1 MRGGWRGDRSTAE
14 KGMIKFNKA
23 SITSLEKQYVTDC
36 LENSILSGDGKY
48 TMKVYDWFKNKFDI
62 ENMLLTT
69 SGTTALEMASILINL
84 EQGDEVITPSFTF
97 SSTVNA
103 FLLRG
108 ARPVFCDIRKD
119 TMNLDETKIEELI
132 TDKTKAIYA
141 VDYAGIPCAMDEIN
155 EIADRHGLFVIED
168 AAQSVG
174 STYKGRWA
182 GTLAEFGCYSFHE
195 TKNLAMGEGGAI
207 VLNEDKYVDRAEI
220 IREKGTNRRHVLKGW
235 VDKYTW
241 YDIGSSFLPSD
252 ILAALLMAQLD
263 RYDEIWEKRHNV
275 WNIYHEQLKE
285 LEDKGL
291 LVRQYVPK
299 EVEHNA
305 HMYNIL
311 LPTDEIRT
319 KLVAAL
325 KEKDIMA
332 YICYVPLHSSP
343 MGKKLGY
350 TESDC
355 PVTED
360 YGKRCL
366 RLPLHADMTTED
378 AERVVEEIKKCL

>member
-1 MRGGWRGDRSTAE
+1 
-14 KGMIKFNKA
+14 MIRFNKS
-23 SITSLEKQYVTDC
+23 SISNLEKEYINDC
-36 LENSILSGDGKY
+36 LDTSILSGDGKY
-48 TMKVYDWFKNKFDI
+48 TMKVYEWFKKKYDI
-62 ENMLLTT
+62 QNMLLTT
-69 SGTTALEMASILINL
+69 SGTTALEMASLLIDL
-84 EQGDEVITPSFTF
+84 EAGDEVITPSFTF

-119 TMNLDETKIEELI
+119 TMNIDETKIEELI

-155 EIADRHGLFVIED
+155 AIADKHGLFVIED

-207 VLNEDKYVDRAEI
+207 VLNQEKYLDRAEI

-252 ILAALLMAQLD
+252 ILAAMLMAQLD
-263 RYDEIWEKRHNV
+263 RYDEIYAKRHNV
-275 WNIYHEQLKE
+275 WNIYHENLKD
-285 LEDKGL
+285 LEEKGL
-291 LVRQYVPK
+291 LVRQYVPDY
-299 EVEHNA
+299 VEHNA

-319 KLVAAL
+319 NLVTEL
-325 KEKDIMA
+325 KKKDIMA

-343 MGKKLGY
+343 MGQKLGY
-350 TESDC
+350 KAEDC
-355 PVTED
+355 PITED

-366 RLPLHADMTTED
+366 RLPLHAGMTTED
-378 AERVVEEIKKCL
+378 AVRVADEVRRILL

>member
-1 MRGGWRGDRSTAE
+1 ME
-14 KGMIKFNKA
+14 KEYIN
-23 SITSLEKQYVTDC
+23 DC
-36 LENSILSGDGKY
+36 LDTSILSGDGKY
-48 TMKVYDWFKNKFDI
+48 TMKVYEWFKKKYDI
-62 ENMLLTT
+62 QNMLLTT
-69 SGTTALEMASILINL
+69 SGTTALEMASLLIDL
-84 EQGDEVITPSFTF
+84 EAGDEVITPSFTF

-119 TMNLDETKIEELI
+119 TMNIDETKIEELI

-155 EIADRHGLFVIED
+155 AIADKHGLFVIED

-207 VLNEDKYVDRAEI
+207 VLNQEKYLDRAEI

-252 ILAALLMAQLD
+252 ILAAMLMAQLD
-263 RYDEIWEKRHNV
+263 RYDEIYAKRHNV
-275 WNIYHEQLKE
+275 WNIYHENLKD
-285 LEDKGL
+285 LEEKGL
-291 LVRQYVPK
+291 LVRQYVPDY
-299 EVEHNA
+299 VEHNA

-319 KLVAAL
+319 NLVTEL
-325 KEKDIMA
+325 KKKDIMA

-343 MGKKLGY
+343 MGQKLGY
-350 TESDC
+350 KAEDC
-355 PVTED
+355 PITED

-366 RLPLHADMTTED
+366 RLPLHAGMTTED
-378 AERVVEEIKKCL
+378 AVRVADEVRRILL